1 MPTSDSQT
9 FVNLVNLCLGAG
21 VLSFPWSFAGASVG
35 GGLIIVALGICWCSI
50 TNVVIAAFAERSQ
63 RFTLGHMLAELP
75 NGKILEPLGNFMV
88 LACSLLCLVG
98 YLVVFSDNAQTVV
111 VRSLWGSD
119 VSNNPMTRRLLV
131 LIGCLIVFPLA
142 FLDQSRLAFTSW
154 VSVAANWYICI
165 ILVVEAA
172 SADQLSTVCVFGMGV
187 GDFTLVPVVMM
198 AVSVQQC
205 IPPMYEEMEN
215 RTVKNFIAIQ
225 TKAAIVSFL
234 MLSVVSI
241 SGYLMYGADVP
252 SDILVALPRTP
263 RSLLAQAS
271 ILPVVISVYPLIL
284 YPVSTTLK
292 ECVAGRNHR
301 NLLSRNDGS
310 RDRLLPEDCQEGS
323 LIRGSL
329 GDSQEQDRGSHG
341 LLFCL
346 QLGTVAIT
354 GLIAATGVD
363 LGPVNDYAGI
373 VGLAWFTVAL
383 PGILHLG
390 GTCSVVHGRSS
401 VLVYLHLVFGSV
413 LTLATLLWRGNYYES
428 LERHCMVWRP
438 GRGM

>member
-9 FVNLVNLCLGAG
+9 FINLVNLCLGAG
-21 VLSFPWSFAGASVG
+21 VLSFPWSFAGASIG
-35 GGLIIVALGICWCSI
+35 GGLIIVALGICWCSV
-50 TNVVIAAFAERSQ
+50 TNVIIAVFAERSQ

-75 NGKILEPLGNFMV
+75 NGRVLEPLGNFMV

-98 YLVVFSDNAQTVV
+98 YLVVFADNAQTVV
-111 VRSLWGSD
+111 VRAFMGEEAAE
-119 VSNNPMTRRLLV
+119 NPLTRPLLV
-131 LIGCLIVFPLA
+131 LTGCLVVFPLA

-172 SADQLSTVCVFGMGV
+172 SAEQLSTVCVFGMGV

-215 RTVKNFIAIQ
+215 RTVKNFTAIQ
-225 TKAAIVSFL
+225 TKAAIASFL
-234 MLSVVSI
+234 MLAVVSVA
-241 SGYLMYGADVP
+241 GYLMYGSDVP

-263 RSLLAQAS
+263 RSFLAQAS

-292 ECVAGRNHR
+292 EYVVGSTRNTHR
-301 NLLSRNDGS
+301 NMLLSPKKGEGLQEKLMEVEDGAATA
-310 RDRLLPEDCQEGS
+310 DAPQECS
-323 LIRGSL
+323 PI
-329 GDSQEQDRGSHG
+329 
-341 LLFCL
+341 LFCL
-346 QLGTVAIT
+346 QLGTVALT
-354 GLIAATGVD
+354 GLIASTGVD

-373 VGLAWFTVAL
+373 IGLAWFTVAM
-383 PGILHLG
+383 PGILQLRTCSLG
-390 GTCSVVHGRSS
+390 GKGKT
-401 VLVYLHLVFGSV
+401 LVWLHFIIGSA
-413 LTLATLLWRGNYYES
+413 LTVATLIWRGNYYES
-428 LERHCMVWRP
+428 LEQHCVVWRP
-438 GRGM
+438 GA